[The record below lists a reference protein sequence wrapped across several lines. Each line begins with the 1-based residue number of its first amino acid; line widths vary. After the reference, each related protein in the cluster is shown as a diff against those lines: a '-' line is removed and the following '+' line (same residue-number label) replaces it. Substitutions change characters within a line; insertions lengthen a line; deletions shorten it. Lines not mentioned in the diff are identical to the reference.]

1 MRAAFLLSPSF
12 INQGRMGAS
21 KAALILM
28 KNCHFDRTTQYN
40 SEVKSFDQCLPKT
53 TDGALKV
60 SFIYLQSHKPIGISI
75 RNLNSYRKNVFAGS
89 LGGSLE

>member
-1 MRAAFLLSPSF
+1 MQEENSIRFLFNWSLQQNMYMP
-12 INQGRMGAS
+12 
-21 KAALILM
+21 
-28 KNCHFDRTTQYN
+28 YN

-75 RNLNSYRKNVFAGS
+75 RNLNSYRKKVFARS